1 MSTSQPDTEKAV
13 QFLAGKN
20 ITDVLKT
27 KNAISR
33 NSAMKCF
40 MVFTELQSLNKVPNW
55 TDTKRIGDK
64 CQISIC
70 RVNIL
75 SKASVSY
82 THLRAHETR
91 HDLVCRLLLEKK

>member
-1 MSTSQPDTEKAV
+1 MSTSQSDTEKAV
-13 QFLAGKN
+13 QFLTEKN
-20 ITDVLKT
+20 ITDVFKT

-40 MVFTELQSLNKVPNW
+40 MVFTELQSLNSVPNW
-55 TDTKRIGDK
+55 TDAKRIGDK

-75 SKASVSY
+75 SKALIKAGWKPSN
-82 THLRAHETR
+82 
-91 HDLVCRLLLEKK
+91 

>member
-27 KNAISR
+27 NNAIAR

-40 MVFTELQSLNKVPNW
+40 MAFTELQSLNRTPTW
-55 TDTKRIGDK
+55 TDAKRIADK
-64 CQISIC
+64 FQISIC
-70 RVNIL
+70 RVNLL
-75 SKASVSY
+75 SKALIKAEWKPS
-82 THLRAHETR
+82 
-91 HDLVCRLLLEKK
+91 K

>member
-40 MVFTELQSLNKVPNW
+40 MIFTELQSLNRVPN
-55 TDTKRIGDK
+55 
-64 CQISIC
+64 
-70 RVNIL
+70 
-75 SKASVSY
+75 
-82 THLRAHETR
+82 
-91 HDLVCRLLLEKK
+91 